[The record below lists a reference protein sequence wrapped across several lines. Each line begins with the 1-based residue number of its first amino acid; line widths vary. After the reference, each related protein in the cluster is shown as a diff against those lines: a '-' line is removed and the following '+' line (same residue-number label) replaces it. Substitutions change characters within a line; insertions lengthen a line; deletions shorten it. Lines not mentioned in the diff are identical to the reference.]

1 MPLLRYLSKEPKL
14 ASIKA
19 IRGMHDIL
27 PAQTPLWQYFEG
39 QVKEVFAQYGYQE
52 IRMPI
57 VERTELFCRSIGE
70 ATDVVE
76 KEMYTFGD
84 RNDESITLRPEG
96 TASCV
101 RAAEEHGLTYNQV
114 QRLWY
119 HGPMFRYERPQKGR
133 QRQFHQFGAEV
144 YGLDG
149 PDVDAELIIM
159 TARLWQKLGLSDVV
173 TLQLNTLG
181 SSAARAAYRTDL
193 VTYLEQHM
201 DALDEDSKRRVTTNP
216 LRVLD
221 SKDPKTQALLDAA
234 PNFYSYLDDDSR
246 LHFERLKSLLDGAGV
261 AYEINPRLVRGLD
274 YYCKTVFEWV
284 TDRLGAQGT
293 VCGGGRYD
301 GMIEQLGGRPTPGVG
316 WAMGVERLILLLQE
330 MDLAPTQLGQRADVY
345 MVHMGDAAAAAS
357 MLLAEQI
364 RTQVSGAR
372 VLWHCGGGSFKNQMK
387 KADKSGATVAVII
400 GEDELLQGQVQIK
413 PLRGQGEAQ
422 TIAASD
428 ANAAIEALI

>member
-1 MPLLRYLSKEPKL
+1 M

-19 IRGMHDIL
+19 IRGMNDIL
-27 PAQTPLWQYFEG
+27 PAQTPLWQFFEA
-39 QVKEVFAQYGYQE
+39 QVKSVFDQYGYQE

-57 VERTELFCRSIGE
+57 AEKTDLFCRSIGE

-76 KEMYTFGD
+76 KEMYTFAD
-84 RNDESITLRPEG
+84 RNGDNMTLRPEG

-101 RAAEEHGLTYNQV
+101 RAAQEHGLTYNQV

-159 TARLWQKLGLSDVV
+159 TARLWRQLGLQDAV

-193 VTYLEQHM
+193 VAFLQVNMESL
-201 DALDEDSKRRVTTNP
+201 DADSQRRVATNP

-221 SKDPKTQALLDAA
+221 SKDANTQALLDGA
-234 PNFYSYLDDDSR
+234 PDFYGYLDDESR
-246 LHFERLKSLLDGAGV
+246 VHFQRLRELLDAAGIS
-261 AYEINPRLVRGLD
+261 YEVNPRLVRGLD

-284 TDRLGAQGT
+284 TDKLGAQGT

-301 GMIEQLGGRPTPGVG
+301 GMIEQLGGKPTPAVG
-316 WAMGVERLILLLQE
+316 WAMGVERMILLLQE
-330 MDLAPTQLGQRADVY
+330 MQQEPAGLGQQADVY
-345 MVHMGDAAAAAS
+345 LAHMGDAATVRT
-357 MLLAEQI
+357 MQLAEQL
-364 RTQVSGAR
+364 RTEISGLR
-372 VLWHCGGGSFKNQMK
+372 LLWHCGGGSLKNQMK
-387 KADKSGATVAVII
+387 KADRCGAKLVLIM
-400 GEDELLQGQVQIK
+400 GEDELAQGQIQIK
-413 PLRGQGEAQ
+413 P
-422 TIAASD
+422 
-428 ANAAIEALI
+428 

>member
-1 MPLLRYLSKEPKL
+1 M

-19 IRGMHDIL
+19 IRGMNDIL
-27 PAQTPLWQYFEG
+27 PAQTPLWQFFEA
-39 QVKEVFAQYGYQE
+39 QMKLVFDQYGYQE

-57 VERTELFCRSIGE
+57 AEKTDLFCRSIGE

-76 KEMYTFGD
+76 KEMYTFAD
-84 RNDESITLRPEG
+84 RNGDNMTLRPEG

-101 RAAEEHGLTYNQV
+101 RAAQEHGLTYNQV

-159 TARLWQKLGLSDVV
+159 TARLWRQLGLQDAV

-193 VTYLEQHM
+193 VTFLQVNM
-201 DALDEDSKRRVTTNP
+201 NLLDTDSQRRVFTNP

-221 SKDPKTQALLDAA
+221 SKDSNTQALLDGA
-234 PNFYSYLDDDSR
+234 PDFYGYLDDESR
-246 LHFERLKSLLDGAGV
+246 VHFQRLRELLDA
-261 AYEINPRLVRGLD
+261 ADISYEINPRLVRGLD

-284 TDRLGAQGT
+284 TDKLGAQGT

-301 GMIEQLGGRPTPGVG
+301 GMIEQLGGKSTPAVG
-316 WAMGVERLILLLQE
+316 WAMGVERMILLLQE
-330 MDLAPTQLGQRADVY
+330 MQQEPAGLGQQADVY
-345 MVHMGDAAAAAS
+345 LAHMGDAAS
-357 MLLAEQI
+357 LRTMQLAEQLRSDI
-364 RTQVSGAR
+364 AGLRL
-372 VLWHCGGGSFKNQMK
+372 LWHCGGGSLKNQMK
-387 KADKSGATVAVII
+387 RADRCGAKLVLIM
-400 GEDELLQGQVQIK
+400 GEDELAQGQIQLRPLQGQ
-413 PLRGQGEAQ
+413 GEQQSISLDQVSAYV
-422 TIAASD
+422 A
-428 ANAAIEALI
+428 ELI

>member
-1 MPLLRYLSKEPKL
+1 M

-19 IRGMHDIL
+19 IRGMNDIL
-27 PAQTPLWQYFEG
+27 PAQTPLWQFFEA
-39 QVKEVFAQYGYQE
+39 QMKLVFDQYGYQE

-57 VERTELFCRSIGE
+57 AEKTDLFCRSIGE

-76 KEMYTFGD
+76 KEMYTFAD
-84 RNDESITLRPEG
+84 RNGDNMTLRPEG

-101 RAAEEHGLTYNQV
+101 RAAQEHGLTYNQV

-159 TARLWQKLGLSDVV
+159 TARLWRQLGLQDAV

-193 VTYLEQHM
+193 VTFLQVNMHL
-201 DALDEDSKRRVTTNP
+201 LDTDSQRRVSTNP

-221 SKDPKTQALLDAA
+221 SKDSNTQALLDGA
-234 PNFYSYLDDDSR
+234 PDFYGYLDDESR
-246 LHFERLKSLLDGAGV
+246 VHFQRLRELLDA
-261 AYEINPRLVRGLD
+261 ADISYEINPRLVRGLD

-284 TDRLGAQGT
+284 TDKLGAQGT

-301 GMIEQLGGRPTPGVG
+301 GMIEQLGGKSTPAVG
-316 WAMGVERLILLLQE
+316 WAMGVERMILLLQE
-330 MDLAPTQLGQRADVY
+330 MQQEPAGLGQQADVY
-345 MVHMGDAAAAAS
+345 LAHMGDAAS
-357 MLLAEQI
+357 LRTMQLAEQLRSDI
-364 RTQVSGAR
+364 AGLRL
-372 VLWHCGGGSFKNQMK
+372 LWHCGGGSLKNQMK
-387 KADKSGATVAVII
+387 KADRCGAKLVLIM
-400 GEDELLQGQVQIK
+400 GEDELAQGQIQLRPLQGQ
-413 PLRGQGEAQ
+413 GEQQSISLDQVSAHV
-422 TIAASD
+422 A
-428 ANAAIEALI
+428 ELI

>member
-1 MPLLRYLSKEPKL
+1 L

-27 PAQTPLWQYFEG
+27 PSQTPLWQFFEA
-39 QVKEVFAQYGYQE
+39 QVKLIFDQYGYQE

-57 VERTELFCRSIGE
+57 AEKTDLFCRSIGE

-76 KEMYTFGD
+76 KEMYTFAD
-84 RNDESITLRPEG
+84 RNGDNMTLRPEG

-101 RAAEEHGLTYNQV
+101 RAAQEHGLTYNQV

-144 YGLDG
+144 YGIDG

-159 TARLWQKLGLSDVV
+159 TARLWRQLGLQDVV

-193 VTYLEQHM
+193 VAFLEANMHLL
-201 DALDEDSKRRVTTNP
+201 DADSQRRTGTNP

-221 SKDPKTQALLDAA
+221 SKDANTQTLLNDA
-234 PNFYSYLDDDSR
+234 PDFYAYLDDESR
-246 LHFERLKSLLDGAGV
+246 LHFERLCELLDAAGIS
-261 AYEINPRLVRGLD
+261 YQINPRLVRGLD

-284 TDRLGAQGT
+284 TDKLGAQGT

-301 GMIEQLGGRPTPGVG
+301 GMIEQLGGKPTPAVG
-316 WAMGVERLILLLQE
+316 WAMGVERMILLLQE
-330 MDLAPTQLGQRADVY
+330 MQQEPAGLDQQADVY
-345 MVHMGDAAAAAS
+345 LAHIGDAAS
-357 MLLAEQI
+357 LRTMQLAEQL
-364 RTQVSGAR
+364 RTDIAGLR
-372 VLWHCGGGSFKNQMK
+372 LLWHCGGGSLKNQMK
-387 KADKSGATVAVII
+387 KADRCGAKLVLIMGA
-400 GEDELLQGQVQIK
+400 DELAQGEIQIK
-413 PLRGQGEAQ
+413 PLQGQGEQ
-422 TIAASD
+422 QSISLEQVAAHV
-428 ANAAIEALI
+428 AALI

>member
-1 MPLLRYLSKEPKL
+1 M

-27 PAQTPLWQYFEG
+27 PDQTPLWQFFEAK
-39 QVKEVFAQYGYQE
+39 VKSVFDQYGYQE

-57 VERTELFCRSIGE
+57 AEKTDLFCRSIGE

-76 KEMYTFGD
+76 KEMYTFAD
-84 RNDESITLRPEG
+84 RNGDNMTLRPEG

-101 RAAEEHGLTYNQV
+101 RAAQEHGLTYNQV

-144 YGLDG
+144 YGLEG

-159 TARLWQKLGLSDVV
+159 TARLWRELGLQDAV

-181 SSAARAAYRTDL
+181 SSAARAAYRKDL
-193 VTYLEQHM
+193 VEFLQANM
-201 DALDEDSKRRVTTNP
+201 QFLDADSQRRVSTNP

-221 SKDPKTQALLDAA
+221 SKNANTQALLDGA
-234 PNFYSYLDDDSR
+234 PDFYGYLDDESR
-246 LHFERLKSLLDGAGV
+246 VHFERLRELLDAAGIV
-261 AYEINPRLVRGLD
+261 YQINPRLVRGLD

-284 TDRLGAQGT
+284 TDKLGSQGT

-301 GMIEQLGGRPTPGVG
+301 GMIEQLGGKPTPAVG
-316 WAMGVERLILLLQE
+316 WAMGVERMILLLQE
-330 MDLAPTQLGQRADVY
+330 MQQEPAGLGQQADVY
-345 MVHMGDAAAAAS
+345 LAHIGDGAS
-357 MLLAEQI
+357 VRTMQLAEQL
-364 RTQVSGAR
+364 RTDISGLR
-372 VLWHCGGGSFKNQMK
+372 LLWHCGGGSLKNQMK
-387 KADKSGATVAVII
+387 KADRCGAKLVLIM
-400 GEDELLQGQVQIK
+400 GDDELAQGEIQIK
-413 PLRGQGEAQ
+413 PLQGQGEQQSIPLSKVSAHV
-422 TIAASD
+422 A
-428 ANAAIEALI
+428 ELIK

>member
-1 MPLLRYLSKEPKL
+1 M

-27 PAQTPLWQYFEG
+27 PEQTPLWQYFEA
-39 QVKEVFAQYGYQE
+39 QVKDVFAQYGYQE

-76 KEMYTFGD
+76 KEMYTFAD

-159 TARLWQKLGLSDVV
+159 TARLWQKLGLTDAV

-221 SKDPKTQALLDAA
+221 SKDPQTQTLLDAA

-246 LHFERLKSLLDGAGV
+246 QHFERLKSLLDGAGV

-330 MDLAPTQLGQRADVY
+330 MDLAPPQLGQRADIY

-357 MLLAEQI
+357 MLLAEQVRSQI
-364 RTQVSGAR
+364 AGAR

-387 KADKSGATVAVII
+387 KADKSGASMAVII

-413 PLRGQGEAQ
+413 PLRGQGDAQ
-422 TIAASD
+422 TIAAVD
-428 ANAAIEALI
+428 ACTAIQALM

>member
-1 MPLLRYLSKEPKL
+1 MY
-14 ASIKA
+14 
-19 IRGMHDIL
+19 DIL
-27 PAQTPLWQYFEG
+27 PAQTPLWQFFEAH
-39 QVKEVFAQYGYQE
+39 VKQMFAQYGYQE
-52 IRMPI
+52 IRMPL

-76 KEMYTFGD
+76 KEMYTFAD

-159 TARLWQKLGLSDVV
+159 TARLWQQLGISDAV

-181 SSAARAAYRTDL
+181 SSESRAAYRQDL
-193 VTYLEQHM
+193 VAFLEQHLEQL
-201 DALDEDSKRRVTTNP
+201 DADSQRRVTTNP

-221 SKDPKTQALLDAA
+221 SKDPQTQALLNQA
-234 PNFYSYLDDDSR
+234 PDFYSYLDDDSR
-246 LHFERLKSLLDGAGV
+246 AHFERLKALLDKAGV

-301 GMIEQLGGRPTPGVG
+301 GLVAQLGGKPTPGVG
-316 WAMGVERLILLLQE
+316 WAMGVERLILMLQE
-330 MDLAPTQLGQRADVY
+330 MDLVPAELAQRVDVY
-345 MVHMGDAAAAAS
+345 MVHMGDEAAAAT
-357 MLLAEQI
+357 MLLAEQL
-364 RTQVSGAR
+364 RDQLPGVR

-387 KADKSGATVAVII
+387 KADKSGATVALIM
-400 GEDELLQGQVQIK
+400 GEDELQAGQVQVK
-413 PLRGQGEAQ
+413 PLRGQSEAQ
-422 TIAASD
+422 MVAVDEISAAVQM
-428 ANAAIEALI
+428 LI

>member
-1 MPLLRYLSKEPKL
+1 L

-27 PAQTPLWQYFEG
+27 PDQTPLWQFFEAK
-39 QVKEVFAQYGYQE
+39 VKSVFDQYGYQE

-57 VERTELFCRSIGE
+57 AEKTDLFCRSIGE

-76 KEMYTFGD
+76 KEMYTFAD
-84 RNDESITLRPEG
+84 RNGDNMTLRPEG

-101 RAAEEHGLTYNQV
+101 RAAQEHGLTYNQV

-144 YGLDG
+144 YGLEG

-159 TARLWQKLGLSDVV
+159 TARLWRELGLQDAV

-181 SSAARAAYRTDL
+181 SAAARAAYRTDL
-193 VTYLEQHM
+193 VEFLQANM
-201 DALDEDSKRRVTTNP
+201 QFLDADSQRRVSTNP

-221 SKDPKTQALLDAA
+221 SKNANTQALLDGA
-234 PNFYSYLDDDSR
+234 PDFYGYLDDESR
-246 LHFERLKSLLDGAGV
+246 VHFERLRELLDAAGIV
-261 AYEINPRLVRGLD
+261 YQINPRLVRGLD

-284 TDRLGAQGT
+284 TDKLGSQGT

-301 GMIEQLGGRPTPGVG
+301 GMIEQLGGKPTPAVG
-316 WAMGVERLILLLQE
+316 WAMGVERMILLLQE
-330 MDLAPTQLGQRADVY
+330 MQQEPAGLGHQADVY
-345 MVHMGDAAAAAS
+345 LAHIGDGAS
-357 MLLAEQI
+357 VRTMQLAEQL
-364 RTQVSGAR
+364 RTDISGLR
-372 VLWHCGGGSFKNQMK
+372 LLWHCGGGSLKNQMK
-387 KADKSGATVAVII
+387 KADRCGAKLVLIM
-400 GEDELLQGQVQIK
+400 GDDELAQGEIQIK
-413 PLRGQGEAQ
+413 PLQGQGEQQSIPLSKVSAHV
-422 TIAASD
+422 A
-428 ANAAIEALI
+428 ELIK

>member
-1 MPLLRYLSKEPKL
+1 M

-27 PAQTPLWQYFEG
+27 PSQTPLWQFFEA
-39 QVKEVFAQYGYQE
+39 QVKLIFDQYGYQE

-57 VERTELFCRSIGE
+57 AEKTDLFCRSIGE

-76 KEMYTFGD
+76 KEMYTFAD
-84 RNDESITLRPEG
+84 RNGDNMTLRPEG

-101 RAAEEHGLTYNQV
+101 RAAQEHGLTYNQV

-144 YGLDG
+144 YGIDG

-159 TARLWQKLGLSDVV
+159 TARLWRQLGLQDAV

-193 VTYLEQHM
+193 VAFLEANMHLL
-201 DALDEDSKRRVTTNP
+201 DADSQRRTGTNP

-221 SKDPKTQALLDAA
+221 SKDANTQALLNDA
-234 PNFYSYLDDDSR
+234 PDFYAYLDDESR
-246 LHFERLKSLLDGAGV
+246 LHFERLCELLDAAGIS
-261 AYEINPRLVRGLD
+261 YQINPRLVRGLD

-284 TDRLGAQGT
+284 TDKLGAQGT

-301 GMIEQLGGRPTPGVG
+301 GMIEQLGGKPTPAVG
-316 WAMGVERLILLLQE
+316 WAMGVERMILLLQE
-330 MDLAPTQLGQRADVY
+330 MQQEPAGLDQQADVY
-345 MVHMGDAAAAAS
+345 LAHIGDAAS
-357 MLLAEQI
+357 LRTMQLAEQL
-364 RTQVSGAR
+364 RTDIAGLR
-372 VLWHCGGGSFKNQMK
+372 LLWHCGGGSLKNQMK
-387 KADKSGATVAVII
+387 KADRCGAKLVLIMGA
-400 GEDELLQGQVQIK
+400 DELAQGEIQIK
-413 PLRGQGEAQ
+413 PLQGQGEQ
-422 TIAASD
+422 QSISLEQVAAHV
-428 ANAAIEALI
+428 AALI

>member
-1 MPLLRYLSKEPKL
+1 M

-27 PAQTPLWQYFEG
+27 PSQTPLWQFFEA
-39 QVKEVFAQYGYQE
+39 QVKLIFDQYGYQE

-57 VERTELFCRSIGE
+57 AEKTDLFCRSIGE

-76 KEMYTFGD
+76 KEMYTFAD
-84 RNDESITLRPEG
+84 RNGDNMTLRPEG

-101 RAAEEHGLTYNQV
+101 RAAQEHGLTYNQV

-144 YGLDG
+144 YGIDG

-159 TARLWQKLGLSDVV
+159 TARLWRQLGLQDAV

-181 SSAARAAYRTDL
+181 SAAARAAYRTDL
-193 VTYLEQHM
+193 VAFLEANMHLL
-201 DALDEDSKRRVTTNP
+201 DADSQRRTGTNP

-221 SKDPKTQALLDAA
+221 SKDANTQALLNDAPDFYNYLDEESRVHFQRLCELLDAA
-234 PNFYSYLDDDSR
+234 GISYQ
-246 LHFERLKSLLDGAGV
+246 
-261 AYEINPRLVRGLD
+261 INPRLVRGLD

-284 TDRLGAQGT
+284 TDKLGAQGT

-301 GMIEQLGGRPTPGVG
+301 GMIEQLGGKPTPAVG
-316 WAMGVERLILLLQE
+316 WAMGVERMILLLQE
-330 MDLAPTQLGQRADVY
+330 MQQEPAGLNQQADVY
-345 MVHMGDAAAAAS
+345 VAHIGDAAS
-357 MLLAEQI
+357 LRTMQLAEQL
-364 RTQVSGAR
+364 RTDIAGLR
-372 VLWHCGGGSFKNQMK
+372 LLWHCGGGSLKNQMK
-387 KADKSGATVAVII
+387 KADRCGAKLVLIMGA
-400 GEDELLQGQVQIK
+400 DELAQGEIQIK
-413 PLRGQGEAQ
+413 PLQGQGEQQSISLDQVSAHV
-422 TIAASD
+422 AD
-428 ANAAIEALI
+428 LI

>member
-1 MPLLRYLSKEPKL
+1 M

-19 IRGMHDIL
+19 IRGMNDIL
-27 PAQTPLWQYFEG
+27 PAQTPLWQFFEA
-39 QVKEVFAQYGYQE
+39 QMKLVFDQYGYQE

-57 VERTELFCRSIGE
+57 AEKTDLFCRSIGE

-76 KEMYTFGD
+76 KEMYTFAD
-84 RNDESITLRPEG
+84 RNGDNMTLRPEG

-101 RAAEEHGLTYNQV
+101 RAAQEHGLTYNQV

-159 TARLWQKLGLSDVV
+159 TARLWRQLGLQDAV

-193 VTYLEQHM
+193 VTFLQVNMHL
-201 DALDEDSKRRVTTNP
+201 LDTDSQRRVSTNP

-221 SKDPKTQALLDAA
+221 SKDSNTQALLDGA
-234 PNFYSYLDDDSR
+234 PDFYGYLDDESR
-246 LHFERLKSLLDGAGV
+246 VHFQRLRELLDA
-261 AYEINPRLVRGLD
+261 ADISYEINPRLVRGLD

-284 TDRLGAQGT
+284 TDKLGAQGT

-301 GMIEQLGGRPTPGVG
+301 GMIEQLGGKSTPAVG
-316 WAMGVERLILLLQE
+316 WAMGVERMILLLQE
-330 MDLAPTQLGQRADVY
+330 MQQEPAGLGQQADVY
-345 MVHMGDAAAAAS
+345 LAHMGDAAS
-357 MLLAEQI
+357 LLTMQLAERLRSDI
-364 RTQVSGAR
+364 AGLRL
-372 VLWHCGGGSFKNQMK
+372 LWHCGGGSLKNQMK
-387 KADKSGATVAVII
+387 KADRCGAKLVLIM
-400 GEDELLQGQVQIK
+400 GEDELAQGQIQLRPLQGQ
-413 PLRGQGEAQ
+413 GEQQSISLDQVSAHV
-422 TIAASD
+422 A
-428 ANAAIEALI
+428 ELI

>member
-1 MPLLRYLSKEPKL
+1 MS
-14 ASIKA
+14 SIKA
-19 IRGMHDIL
+19 IRGMNDIL
-27 PAQTPLWQYFEG
+27 PAQTPLWQFFEA
-39 QVKEVFAQYGYQE
+39 QMKLVFDQYGYQE

-57 VERTELFCRSIGE
+57 AEKTDLFCRSIGE

-76 KEMYTFGD
+76 KEMYTFAD
-84 RNDESITLRPEG
+84 RNGDNMTLRPEG

-101 RAAEEHGLTYNQV
+101 RAAQEHGLTYNQV

-159 TARLWQKLGLSDVV
+159 TARLWRQLGLQDAV

-193 VTYLEQHM
+193 VTFLQVNM
-201 DALDEDSKRRVTTNP
+201 DLLDTDSQRRVFTNP

-221 SKDPKTQALLDAA
+221 SKDSNTQALLDGA
-234 PNFYSYLDDDSR
+234 PDFYGYLDDESR
-246 LHFERLKSLLDGAGV
+246 VHFQRLRELLDA
-261 AYEINPRLVRGLD
+261 ADISYEINPRLVRGLD

-284 TDRLGAQGT
+284 TDKLGAQGT

-301 GMIEQLGGRPTPGVG
+301 GMIEQLGGKSTPAVG
-316 WAMGVERLILLLQE
+316 WAMGVERMILLLQE
-330 MDLAPTQLGQRADVY
+330 MQQEPAGLGQQADVY
-345 MVHMGDAAAAAS
+345 LAHIGDAAS
-357 MLLAEQI
+357 LRTMQLAEQLRSDI
-364 RTQVSGAR
+364 TGLRL
-372 VLWHCGGGSFKNQMK
+372 LWHCGGGSLKNQMK
-387 KADKSGATVAVII
+387 KADRCGAKLVLIM
-400 GEDELLQGQVQIK
+400 GEDELAQGQIQLRPLQGQ
-413 PLRGQGEAQ
+413 GEQQSISLDQVSAHV
-422 TIAASD
+422 A
-428 ANAAIEALI
+428 ELI

>member
-1 MPLLRYLSKEPKL
+1 L

-19 IRGMHDIL
+19 IRGMNDIL
-27 PAQTPLWQYFEG
+27 PAQTPLWQFFEA
-39 QVKEVFAQYGYQE
+39 QVKSVFEQYGYQE

-57 VERTELFCRSIGE
+57 AEKTDLFCRSIGE

-76 KEMYTFGD
+76 KEMYTFAD
-84 RNDESITLRPEG
+84 RNGDNMTLRPEG

-101 RAAEEHGLTYNQV
+101 RAAQEHGLTYNQV

-159 TARLWQKLGLSDVV
+159 TARLWRQLGLQDAV

-181 SSAARAAYRTDL
+181 STAARAAYRTDL
-193 VTYLEQHM
+193 VAFLQVNLESL
-201 DALDEDSKRRVTTNP
+201 DADSQRRVTTNP

-221 SKDPKTQALLDAA
+221 SKDANTQALLDGA
-234 PNFYSYLDDDSR
+234 PDFYGYLDDESR
-246 LHFERLKSLLDGAGV
+246 VHFQRLRELLDAAGIS
-261 AYEINPRLVRGLD
+261 YEVNPRLVRGLD

-284 TDRLGAQGT
+284 TDKLGAQGT

-301 GMIEQLGGRPTPGVG
+301 GMIEQLGGKPTPAVG
-316 WAMGVERLILLLQE
+316 WAMGVERMILLLQE
-330 MDLAPTQLGQRADVY
+330 MQQEPAGLGQQADVY
-345 MVHMGDAAAAAS
+345 LAHMGDAAS
-357 MLLAEQI
+357 VRTMQLAEQLRSEI
-364 RTQVSGAR
+364 PGLRL
-372 VLWHCGGGSFKNQMK
+372 LWHCGGGSLKNQMK
-387 KADKSGATVAVII
+387 KADRCGAKLVLIM
-400 GEDELLQGQVQIK
+400 GEDELAQGQIQIK
-413 PLRGQGEAQ
+413 PLQGQGEQQSISLDQVSAHV
-422 TIAASD
+422 A
-428 ANAAIEALI
+428 ELI

>member
-1 MPLLRYLSKEPKL
+1 M

-27 PAQTPLWQYFEG
+27 PSQTPLWQFFEA
-39 QVKEVFAQYGYQE
+39 QVKLIFDQYGYQE

-57 VERTELFCRSIGE
+57 AEKTDLFCRSIGE

-76 KEMYTFGD
+76 KEMYTFAD
-84 RNDESITLRPEG
+84 RNGDPMTLRPEG

-101 RAAEEHGLTYNQV
+101 RAAQEHGLTYNQV

-144 YGLDG
+144 YGIDG

-159 TARLWQKLGLSDVV
+159 TARLWRQLGLQDAV

-193 VTYLEQHM
+193 VMFLEANMHLL
-201 DALDEDSKRRVTTNP
+201 DADSQRRTGTNP

-221 SKDPKTQALLDAA
+221 SKDANTQALLNDA
-234 PNFYSYLDDDSR
+234 PDFYAYLDDESR
-246 LHFERLKSLLDGAGV
+246 LHFERLCELLDAAGIS
-261 AYEINPRLVRGLD
+261 YQINPRLVRGLD

-284 TDRLGAQGT
+284 TDKLGAQGT

-301 GMIEQLGGRPTPGVG
+301 GMIEQLGGKPTPAVG
-316 WAMGVERLILLLQE
+316 WAMGVERMILLLQE
-330 MDLAPTQLGQRADVY
+330 MQQEPAGLDQQADVY
-345 MVHMGDAAAAAS
+345 LAHLGDAAS
-357 MLLAEQI
+357 MRTMQLAEQL
-364 RTQVSGAR
+364 RTDIAGLR
-372 VLWHCGGGSFKNQMK
+372 LLWHCGGGSLKNQMK
-387 KADKSGATVAVII
+387 KADRCGAKLVLILGA
-400 GEDELLQGQVQIK
+400 DELAQGEIQIK
-413 PLRGQGEAQ
+413 PLQGQGEQQSISLDQVSAHV
-422 TIAASD
+422 A
-428 ANAAIEALI
+428 ALI

>member
-1 MPLLRYLSKEPKL
+1 MN
-14 ASIKA
+14 
-19 IRGMHDIL
+19 DIL
-27 PAQTPLWQYFEG
+27 PAQTPLWQFFEA
-39 QVKEVFAQYGYQE
+39 QMKLVFDQYGYQE

-57 VERTELFCRSIGE
+57 AEKTDLFCRSIGE

-76 KEMYTFGD
+76 KEMYTFAD
-84 RNDESITLRPEG
+84 RNGDNMTLRPEG

-101 RAAEEHGLTYNQV
+101 RAAQEHGLTYNQV

-159 TARLWQKLGLSDVV
+159 TARLWRQLGLQDAV

-193 VTYLEQHM
+193 VTFLQVNMHL
-201 DALDEDSKRRVTTNP
+201 LDTDSQRRVSTNP

-221 SKDPKTQALLDAA
+221 SKDSNTQALLDGA
-234 PNFYSYLDDDSR
+234 PDFYGYLDDESR
-246 LHFERLKSLLDGAGV
+246 VHFQRLRELLDA
-261 AYEINPRLVRGLD
+261 ADISYEINPRLVRGLD

-284 TDRLGAQGT
+284 TDKLGAQGT

-301 GMIEQLGGRPTPGVG
+301 GMIEQLGGKSTPAVG
-316 WAMGVERLILLLQE
+316 WAMGVERMILLLQE
-330 MDLAPTQLGQRADVY
+330 MQQEPAGLGQQADVY
-345 MVHMGDAAAAAS
+345 LAHMGDAAS
-357 MLLAEQI
+357 LRTMQLAEQLRSDI
-364 RTQVSGAR
+364 AGLRL
-372 VLWHCGGGSFKNQMK
+372 LWHCGGGSLKNQMK
-387 KADKSGATVAVII
+387 KADRCGAKLVLIM
-400 GEDELLQGQVQIK
+400 GEDELAQGQIQLRPLQGQ
-413 PLRGQGEAQ
+413 GEQQSISLDQVSAHV
-422 TIAASD
+422 A
-428 ANAAIEALI
+428 ELI

>member
-1 MPLLRYLSKEPKL
+1 M

-27 PAQTPLWQYFEG
+27 PDQTPLWQFFEA
-39 QVKEVFAQYGYQE
+39 QVKSVFDQYGYQE

-57 VERTELFCRSIGE
+57 AEKTDLFCRSIGE

-76 KEMYTFGD
+76 KEMYTFAD
-84 RNDESITLRPEG
+84 RNGDNMTLRPEG

-101 RAAEEHGLTYNQV
+101 RAAQEHGLTYNQV

-159 TARLWQKLGLSDVV
+159 TARLWRQLGLQEAV

-181 SSAARAAYRTDL
+181 SASARAAYRTDL
-193 VTYLEQHM
+193 VAFLQVNM
-201 DALDEDSKRRVTTNP
+201 QLLDADSQRRVSTNP

-221 SKDPKTQALLDAA
+221 SKDSNTQALLNGA
-234 PNFYSYLDDDSR
+234 PDFYGYLDDESR
-246 LHFERLKSLLDGAGV
+246 VHFERLRELLDAAGISYV
-261 AYEINPRLVRGLD
+261 INPRLVRGLD

-284 TDRLGAQGT
+284 TDKLGSQGT

-301 GMIEQLGGRPTPGVG
+301 GMIEQLGGKPTPAVG
-316 WAMGVERLILLLQE
+316 WAMGVERMILLLQE
-330 MDLAPTQLGQRADVY
+330 MQQEPAGLGQQADVY
-345 MVHMGDAAAAAS
+345 LAHIGDDAS
-357 MLLAEQI
+357 VRTMQLAEQL
-364 RTQVSGAR
+364 RTDISGLR
-372 VLWHCGGGSFKNQMK
+372 LLWHCGGGSLKNQMK
-387 KADKSGATVAVII
+387 KADRCGAKVVLIM
-400 GEDELLQGQVQIK
+400 GDDELAQDQIQIK
-413 PLRGQGEAQ
+413 PLQGQGEQQSIPLSQVSVCVA
-422 TIAASD
+422 
-428 ANAAIEALI
+428 ELI